1 MRILLISLQGIGNTI
16 LTTPAIKY
24 LYQQGN
30 TLDAVISDNGS
41 NRIVESSEML
51 RNVYIYKEKEGVIK
65 NSLRLKRM
73 IDCNNYEVVYAMY
86 PNGKRENFL
95 SFWLGRKNK
104 GGSKDRTAY
113 WRTLRFLIREK
124 VKLYKEEHDIQG
136 NLRLVGAPPEW
147 QDCRPVVIV
156 PAEIERDIE
165 KLYPSQNKDIML
177 VLHPSSGKTE
187 KRLSTDSYG
196 YIAKK
201 LINNKDIK
209 VIITG
214 SPLDEPIIESLI
226 KNIGA
231 GAEKYIHND
240 ILYAAGLIKR
250 SDLFLGNDS
259 SLAHIASAFKK
270 PTIAIFGPT
279 DYKRISPYGENSLVV
294 RKGLQCSPCHSFEND
309 YKLKCEHRFPCLSE
323 MDREKIYQIL
333 SFVIDRIKRGENI
346 SDMDFGWG
354 RDAYD
359 FDTLW
364 SGSIITILHG

>member
-51 RNVYIYKEKEGVIK
+51 RNVYIYKEK
-65 NSLRLKRM
+65 
-73 IDCNNYEVVYAMY
+73 
-86 PNGKRENFL
+86 
-95 SFWLGRKNK
+95 
-104 GGSKDRTAY
+104 
-113 WRTLRFLIREK
+113 
-124 VKLYKEEHDIQG
+124 HDIQG

-270 PTIAIFGPT
+270 PT
-279 DYKRISPYGENSLVV
+279 
-294 RKGLQCSPCHSFEND
+294 
-309 YKLKCEHRFPCLSE
+309 
-323 MDREKIYQIL
+323 
-333 SFVIDRIKRGENI
+333 
-346 SDMDFGWG
+346 
-354 RDAYD
+354 
-359 FDTLW
+359 
-364 SGSIITILHG
+364 